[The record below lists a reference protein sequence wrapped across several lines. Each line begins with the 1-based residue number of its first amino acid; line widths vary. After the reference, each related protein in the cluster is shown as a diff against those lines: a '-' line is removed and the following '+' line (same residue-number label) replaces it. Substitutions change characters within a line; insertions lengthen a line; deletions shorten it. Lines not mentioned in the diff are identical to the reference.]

1 MDTQDSHDRSLITT
15 SRVRLRSLNCSAR
28 YLVPVWNAV
37 RISSER
43 LFSRGRVDFF
53 SFPLLFLISPPPYL
67 LVFDNKHSPSRDAR
81 RNHLCLPITVPLSSF
96 IFLFSIPLV
105 SRPRTTLTDTKLP
118 PCGSRMLLFLSH
130 YGISFMC
137 LHLYAPASPRSP
149 LLYKHRH
156 CQQVACMYISPPSYP
171 TRRASRSWFL
181 SEVSLFLAFSPLSE
195 TARWN
200 CRPHGPGR
208 SPALWL
214 FLSRPGLFLSLSRRS
229 SGGTAVHIVSIDL
242 SRSRSSRASAPSL
255 PLSALWRYSE
265 LLQR

>member
-1 MDTQDSHDRSLITT
+1 VLI
-15 SRVRLRSLNCSAR
+15 
-28 YLVPVWNAV
+28 
-37 RISSER
+37 
-43 LFSRGRVDFF
+43 FF
-53 SFPLLFLISPPPYL
+53 SFPLLFLISPPPYP
-67 LVFDNKHSPSRDAR
+67 LVFDHKHSPSRDAR

-105 SRPRTTLTDTKLP
+105 SRPRISLTDTKLP

-130 YGISFMC
+130 CGISFMC
-137 LHLYAPASPRSP
+137 LHLYTPASSRSP

-171 TRRASRSWFL
+171 SRRASRSWFL

-214 FLSRPGLFLSLSRRS
+214 FLSRPDLFLSFSLGDRLAEPLS
-229 SGGTAVHIVSIDL
+229 T
-242 SRSRSSRASAPSL
+242 SSR
-255 PLSALWRYSE
+255 
-265 LLQR
+265 